1 MPPHVIHRFAVFV
14 SGRGSNLKAILHAY
28 DSSLLPQKPSLV
40 LTDTQT
46 APALDYAREYGIQT
60 CFVDPKFHKG
70 RKKYGAQIIE
80 ELKNRGIDTICL
92 AGFMRIIHKEVIN
105 EFRWRIVNIHPSLLP
120 AFPGLEAQRQALDA
134 GVKESGCTVHFVDE
148 GVDSGQIIMQSVVA
162 VKKDDTQDTLSSR
175 ILEQE
180 HRIYPIV
187 IKALLEDRIKRID
200 GKAVISRKQIAHT
213 PTSERTA

>member
-1 MPPHVIHRFAVFV
+1 MPPPVIHRFAVFA

-28 DSSLLPQKPSLV
+28 DSLLLPQKPALV
-40 LTDTQT
+40 LTDNQT
-46 APALDYAREYGIQT
+46 APALDYAREYGVST
-60 CFVDPKFHKG
+60 CFVDPKIHKG

-92 AGFMRIIHKEVIN
+92 AGFMRIIHEDVIN

-120 AFPGLEAQRQALDA
+120 ALPGLHAQRQALEA
-134 GVKESGCTVHFVDE
+134 GIKESGCTAHFVDE
-148 GVDSGQIIMQSVVA
+148 GVDSGPVIMQSAVA
-162 VKKDDTQDTLSSR
+162 IKEDDTEETLASR

-187 IKALLEDRIKRID
+187 IKALLEDRIKLID
-200 GKAVISRKQIAHT
+200 GKAVISRKAAVPA